1 MYQVCPGLG
10 NVTFKV
16 PHNSHAL
23 ALRMNPPIEIV
34 GLVYHARSTEWR
46 SLPPTTFDPPFIRE
60 LAITFER
67 AGYDRV
73 LLGQTATWPD
83 NLAIASYIAAVTTKL
98 RFMIAQRPGFIAPA
112 IAARK
117 LATIDQL
124 SRGRAGVHI
133 ITASSDIETQC
144 DGDFLTKEERYVRSH
159 EYVGLLRKLWA
170 DNAPVAHKGKH
181 YALEGAATDIKPYN
195 GKSIPIFWGGT
206 SPNGIKLGAE
216 CADVYALGP
225 ATVGATASQIAAIQA
240 EADRHNKTLRYSM
253 SMRVLIAET
262 DDAAWARARQL
273 LDDVIVNQ
281 ERNGPVGRVKEEEA
295 REGTLARKLAA
306 MDDRLDDCLWMGVT
320 KVTQGR
326 LQATAL
332 VGSAETVANAL
343 MRYYEV
349 GITNFLITGF
359 DPLPDTALIGE
370 KLVPLLREK
379 VKSTQY
385 GIGELS

>member
-1 MYQVCPGLG
+1 
-10 NVTFKV
+10 
-16 PHNSHAL
+16 
-23 ALRMNPPIEIV
+23 MNPPIEIV
-34 GLVYHARSTEWR
+34 GLVYHSGSTEWR
-46 SLPPTTFDPPFIRE
+46 SLPPSTFDPVFILD

-98 RFMIAQRPGFIAPA
+98 KFMIAQRPGFIAPA

-124 SRGRAGVHI
+124 SKGRAGVHI
-133 ITASSDIETQC
+133 ITAASDIETQC

-159 EYVGLLRKLWA
+159 EYVGVLRKMWTDA
-170 DNAPVAHKGKH
+170 APVVHKGRH
-181 YALEGAATDIKPYN
+181 YTLEGADTGIKPHN
-195 GKSIPIFWGGT
+195 GNSIPVFWGGT
-206 SPNGIKLGAE
+206 SPNGIVLGAE

-225 ATVGATASQIAAIQA
+225 GTVAATGAQIATIQGK
-240 EADRHNKTLRYSM
+240 ADRYHKKLRYSM
-253 SMRVLIAET
+253 SMRVLVADT
-262 DDAAWARARQL
+262 DNEAWARARQL
-273 LDDVIVNQ
+273 LDDVIANQ

-295 REGTLARKLAA
+295 REGTLAQKLSA
-306 MDDRLDDCLWMGVT
+306 MDERLDDCLWMGVT

-343 MRYYEV
+343 MKYYEV

-359 DPLPDTALIGE
+359 DPLPDTERIGRT
-370 KLVPLLREK
+370 LVPLLREK
-379 VKSTQY
+379 AKTAKY
-385 GIGELS
+385 GIWEPA